1 MAPWLVCSVAT
12 EVCEVI
18 SILCHECGW
27 RVFAKRELAVRDS
40 FRAGSKNLLDLLTRT
55 KKCWRKMT
63 TVIAFQNLV
72 KRYGKQLAVAD
83 LSATI
88 ESGKITGFLG
98 PNGAGKSTSLR
109 CLVGL
114 AAPTGGTATI
124 FGKRYQE
131 IENPLSRVGTVLDS
145 RGFHAALTGKQ
156 NLRVMAAAA
165 GISNE
170 RVDEVLGLVELSDA
184 ASKRVKGYSLGMKQ
198 RLALAGAILGD
209 PEVLILDEPANG
221 LDPAGIAWLRKFLR
235 SLASSGRTILVSSHQ
250 LAEMQNTVDN
260 VLIINKGQL
269 IADGNMKEIIG
280 EGSLE
285 EAFLL
290 LTQGELS

>member
-1 MAPWLVCSVAT
+1 
-12 EVCEVI
+12 
-18 SILCHECGW
+18 
-27 RVFAKRELAVRDS
+27 
-40 FRAGSKNLLDLLTRT
+40 
-55 KKCWRKMT
+55 MT

-72 KRYGKQLAVAD
+72 KRYGKQFAVAD
-83 LSATI
+83 LSANI

-124 FGKRYQE
+124 FGNRYQE
-131 IENPLSRVGTVLDS
+131 IDNPLRRVGTVLDS
-145 RGFHAALTGKQ
+145 RGFHAALTGQQ

-165 GISNE
+165 GIANQ
-170 RVDEVLGLVELSDA
+170 RVDEVLALVELSDA
-184 ASKRVKGYSLGMKQ
+184 ANKRVKGYSLGMKQ

-209 PEVLILDEPANG
+209 PEVLVLDEPANG

-260 VLIINKGQL
+260 VLIINKGAL

-285 EAFLL
+285 EAFLR